1 MKKVNDQIPMT
12 FQQEVNLHEYGS
24 IWGRR
29 KTSEDFRRDAIRR
42 KQVARVGQ
50 RKLAFLNQPGMRQL
64 VQDLEEQRVAQP
76 WNEFATSMSSALSVW
91 GQWTP
96 GQLAAVKKMVAKFKK
111 SIEGKTGRWAGI
123 QGYIYE

>member
-1 MKKVNDQIPMT
+1 MKKVNDQIQMT
-12 FQQEVNLHEYGS
+12 FQQDGNLHEYGS
-24 IWGRR
+24 VWGRR

-42 KQVARVGQ
+42 KQTARVGQ

-96 GQLAAVKKMVAKFKK
+96 GQLAAVKKMLAKFKK
-111 SIEGKTGRWAGI
+111 SIECKTGRWAGPM
-123 QGYIYE
+123 GYIYE

>member
-42 KQVARVGQ
+42 KQTARVGQ

-96 GQLAAVKKMVAKFKK
+96 GQLAAVKKMVAKFK
-111 SIEGKTGRWAGI
+111 EARP
-123 QGYIYE
+123 

>member
-24 IWGRR
+24 VWGRR

-42 KQVARVGQ
+42 KQVSRVG
-50 RKLAFLNQPGMRQL
+50 RKRLAFLNQPGMRQL

>member
-24 IWGRR
+24 VWGRR

-42 KQVARVGQ
+42 KQTARVGQ
-50 RKLAFLNQPGMRQL
+50 RKHAFLNQPGMRQL

>member
-24 IWGRR
+24 VCGRKR
-29 KTSEDFRRDAIRR
+29 TSEEWRQIAIQR
-42 KQVARVGQ
+42 KRTATIGRK
-50 RKLAFLNQPGMRQL
+50 KLAFLNQPGMMQL
-64 VQDLEEQRVAQP
+64 SRDLEEQRVAQP

-96 GQLAAVKKMVAKFKK
+96 GQLAAVKKMVAKFKDA
-111 SIEGKTGRWAGI
+111 RA
-123 QGYIYE
+123 

>member
-24 IWGRR
+24 VCGRR

-42 KQVARVGQ
+42 KQTARVGQ

-76 WNEFATSMSSALSVW
+76 WNEFATNMSSALSVW

>member
-1 MKKVNDQIPMT
+1 MKRRNDQIPMT

-24 IWGRR
+24 IWGRKR
-29 KTSEDFRRDAIRR
+29 TSEEWRQIAIQR
-42 KQVARVGQ
+42 KRTAAVG
-50 RKLAFLNQPGMRQL
+50 RKKLAFLNQPGMRQL

-111 SIEGKTGRWAGI
+111 SIEGKTGRWAGT

>member
-1 MKKVNDQIPMT
+1 MKRRNDQIPMT
-12 FQQEVNLHEYGS
+12 FQQEVNLHEHGS
-24 IWGRR
+24 IWGRK

-42 KQVARVGQ
+42 KQVSRVGQ
-50 RKLAFLNQPGMRQL
+50 KRLAFLNQPGMRQL
-64 VQDLEEQRVAQP
+64 VQDLEEQRQAQP
-76 WNEFATSMSSALSVW
+76 WNEFATSMSGSLSVW

>member
-24 IWGRR
+24 VWGRKR
-29 KTSEDFRRDAIRR
+29 TSEEWRQIAIQR
-42 KQVARVGQ
+42 KRTATIGRK
-50 RKLAFLNQPGMRQL
+50 KLAFLNQPGMMQL
-64 VQDLEEQRVAQP
+64 SQDLEEQRVAQP

-96 GQLAAVKKMVAKFKK
+96 GQLAAVKKMLAKFKK
-111 SIEGKTGRWAGI
+111 SIEGKTDRLAGI

>member
-12 FQQEVNLHEYGS
+12 FQQEVNLHEHGS
-24 IWGRR
+24 IWGRK

-42 KQVARVGQ
+42 KQVSRVGQ
-50 RKLAFLNQPGMRQL
+50 KRLAFLNQPGMRQL

-76 WNEFATSMSSALSVW
+76 WNEFATSMSGSLSVW

-111 SIEGKTGRWAGI
+111 SIEGKKGRWAGI

>member
-24 IWGRR
+24 VWGRR

-42 KQVARVGQ
+42 KQTARVGQ

-64 VQDLEEQRVAQP
+64 FKTWKSKELL
-76 WNEFATSMSSALSVW
+76 NLGMSLLQV
-91 GQWTP
+91 
-96 GQLAAVKKMVAKFKK
+96 
-111 SIEGKTGRWAGI
+111 
-123 QGYIYE
+123 